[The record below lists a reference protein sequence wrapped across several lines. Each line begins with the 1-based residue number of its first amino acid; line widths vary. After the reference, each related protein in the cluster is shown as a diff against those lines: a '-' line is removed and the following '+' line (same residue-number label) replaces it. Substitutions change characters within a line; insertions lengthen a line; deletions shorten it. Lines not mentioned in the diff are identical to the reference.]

1 MVIWLYMML
10 YVSLILYGGILHCGR
25 KKVIMPKTEISTS
38 MSAWFW
44 LRAVLLVWSAN
55 MRKTQVTE
63 PRSRAKDGH
72 LNKENTVELVENSGG
87 LT

>member
-1 MVIWLYMML
+1 MAIYDAICFFDFIWGNS
-10 YVSLILYGGILHCGR
+10 SLWQ